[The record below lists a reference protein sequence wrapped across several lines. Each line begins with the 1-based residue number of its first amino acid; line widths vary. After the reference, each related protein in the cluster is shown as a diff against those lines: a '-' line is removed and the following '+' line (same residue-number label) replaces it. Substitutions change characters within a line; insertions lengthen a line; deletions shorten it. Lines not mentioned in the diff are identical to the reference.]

1 MTVCVYKCTH
11 SSGCTIDRCW
21 WLRHGP
27 HLAAKVLKCLI
38 LTFSSRGVGVLYAIC
53 KLWCAIFKPKITA
66 IQLRALKPLLTS
78 LTACKYDETDNRC
91 KYCLHVHL
99 FFYRQIVCS
108 YLCCYGL
115 NISGILKMRKL
126 YTLFIVLTLLGYQA
140 VAQAA
145 GGYKSDSQAFGAM
158 MACAMEGFADFDSL
172 YNKDPDFIA
181 ALTVLGKNL
190 NAGLNGSKSNSI
202 PQRLRAV
209 LDSVP
214 NSSRKNYLTNMVLVC
229 NDFDAS
235 SFKNPALK
243 KYLSISLSQRRLIA
257 NEIQSGKY
265 TTQEAFEELMRVE
278 TLLTQE
284 LMGSVPQDELMRL
297 MQGAMNSPE
306 LQKMMQRSNT
316 KSLERRINSDYGI
329 KP

>member
-1 MTVCVYKCTH
+1 
-11 SSGCTIDRCW
+11 
-21 WLRHGP
+21 
-27 HLAAKVLKCLI
+27 
-38 LTFSSRGVGVLYAIC
+38 
-53 KLWCAIFKPKITA
+53 
-66 IQLRALKPLLTS
+66 
-78 LTACKYDETDNRC
+78 
-91 KYCLHVHL
+91 
-99 FFYRQIVCS
+99 
-108 YLCCYGL
+108 
-115 NISGILKMRKL
+115 MRKL
-126 YTLFIVLTLLGYQA
+126 HTLFIVLTLIGYQA
-140 VAQAA
+140 VAEAA
-145 GGYKSDSQAFGAM
+145 SGYKNDSQAFGAL
-158 MACAMEGFADFDSL
+158 MACGMAGFADFDSL

-181 ALTVLGKNL
+181 ALTVFGKNL
-190 NAGLNGSKSNSI
+190 NAGSNANLNKI
-202 PQRLRAV
+202 PQRLRTV
-209 LDSVP
+209 LDSIP

-235 SFKNPALK
+235 AFKNPALK

-284 LMGSVPQDELMRL
+284 LMGSVPQEELMRL

-316 KSLERRINSDYGI
+316 QSLERRINADYGI